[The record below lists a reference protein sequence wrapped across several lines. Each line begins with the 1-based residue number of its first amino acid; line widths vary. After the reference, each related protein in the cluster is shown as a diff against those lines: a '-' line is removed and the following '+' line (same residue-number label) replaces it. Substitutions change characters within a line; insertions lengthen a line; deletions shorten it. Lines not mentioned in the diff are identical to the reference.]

1 MAIFRSWRA
10 FVASTSVFI
19 VLVAGSA
26 AGLWSTGNQM
36 YSDWLFNMGA
46 VSLNQEPEVLL
57 VERTDEASDPGTL
70 ANLVAELSRLG
81 ARRTVVLPG
90 QFAETTEALPS
101 DISSD
106 VLVVKTPITNMS
118 LSGGV
123 GWNAQPSFEAGY
135 FRSVPVR
142 LEGSDSA
149 GSEARVPWFVALRG
163 DEEAYSSPLYLNF
176 GFLKNGLPVVRQ
188 HQVLEGEVIQE
199 VVRDRVVLLGAPEQA
214 LSPGYPVPGSS
225 SPLSQLEMQGL
236 IWSTVAGDVGLTSL
250 EPIWQVLAILLL
262 FVMNLFVFQWLS
274 PIFGSIVSLALI
286 IVFGGAGWLSLQ
298 YFHMVL
304 PVVDLTIVQLASLL
318 FVYQARRASED
329 RTVTEMLGT
338 TNAALFERYIPE
350 AFNEAAS
357 PWPKLVVFI
366 NQQLEL
372 GRSILLERVP
382 SDHRVREIQAI
393 NCSIDD
399 IAEKRRDYER
409 TPYSDALQHRRP
421 LQLKRAY
428 FESSKEH
435 ELEYLVPL
443 IFAGEVLGFW
453 ALTVTP
459 EEGWSRE
466 AFESNIG
473 SFAIQISE
481 LLYHRQQLT
490 REKRLESR
498 LGRRILA
505 LEAGRN
511 KPEQLRS
518 ALELLGNRLATLEAM
533 FDSLKAGAI
542 MYDLFGQVLQANAR
556 ALDIA
561 GQANLAV
568 YKMTA
573 LDFLCGLCHLN
584 QETAR
589 RQLRHV
595 TLKRAELRLP
605 VRAVAGN
612 QALMVSIRPIGLVR
626 NKLEAPRV
634 ANSAQPFKILGLS
647 FEITDVSHAGA
658 ALRLR
663 EDLLQQLLPKQRNQ
677 LSRLSLVARLT
688 SAKIKAIPAGERL
701 LSELDQTV
709 TAIEG
714 TIAEV
719 EDRLDG
725 DQASQNVNAMV
736 PVNVLRVVGDA
747 LSRSEK
753 RIKEKHLTVSSDWP
767 FMTSLVSADAEEL
780 SELIDRV
787 VVLLC
792 KDATPGSQ
800 LQIDIRE
807 QVQPEP
813 RVSVE
818 FSNVGYGIPQSALDR
833 ILAKAAVV
841 LLNSDD
847 PLEETLGMVKSI
859 EHWGGQAEVSADVG
873 KGFCLRLHFRPLALD
888 SAASMPSAQGQ
899 PEDEN
904 AGE

>member
-1 MAIFRSWRA
+1 MTIFRSGRA

-19 VLVAGSA
+19 LLVVASA

-57 VERTDEASDPGTL
+57 VERVDGAYPPGTL
-70 ANLVAELSRLG
+70 ADLVTELNRLG
-81 ARRTVVLPG
+81 ARQTVLLPG
-90 QFAETTEALPS
+90 SLTEAAETLPS
-101 DISSD
+101 DISAD
-106 VLVVKTPITNMS
+106 VLVVQAPVANRP
-118 LSGGV
+118 LSDGV

-142 LEGSDSA
+142 LEGPDSDGA
-149 GSEARVPWFVALRG
+149 EARVPWFVVLS
-163 DEEAYSSPLYLNF
+163 DDKEVYSSPLYLNF
-176 GFLKNGLPVVRQ
+176 GFLKNGLPVVREK
-188 HQVLEGEVIQE
+188 QVLAGEVIQE
-199 VVRDRVVLLGAPEQA
+199 VVRDRVVLLGPAEQA

-236 IWSTVAGDVGLTSL
+236 IWSTAAGDAGLTSL
-250 EPIWQVLAILLL
+250 EPIWPVLAILLL
-262 FVMNLFVFQWLS
+262 FVMNLLVFQWLS
-274 PIFGSIVSLALI
+274 PVSGSIVSLALI
-286 IVFGGAGWLSLQ
+286 MLFGGAGWLSLQ
-298 YFHMVL
+298 YFHSVL
-304 PVVDLTIVQLASLL
+304 PVVDLTITQLASLL
-318 FVYQARRASED
+318 FVYQARRTSED

-366 NQQLEL
+366 SQQLEL

-421 LQLKRAY
+421 LQLKRPY
-428 FESSKEH
+428 FESSNED
-435 ELEYLVPL
+435 ELEYLIPL

-459 EEGWSRE
+459 EADWSRE
-466 AFESNIG
+466 AFEGNVG

-481 LLYHRQQLT
+481 LLYHRQQLAL
-490 REKRLESR
+490 EKRREQS

-573 LDFLCGLCHLN
+573 LDFLCGLCHFN

-612 QALMVSIRPIGLVR
+612 QTLMVSIRPIGLVR
-626 NKLEAPRV
+626 NKLEAPRG
-634 ANSAQPFKILGLS
+634 ANAAQPFKILGLS
-647 FEITDVSHAGA
+647 FEITDISHAEA

-663 EDLLQQLLPKQRNQ
+663 DDLIQQLLPIQRNQ

-688 SAKIKAIPAGERL
+688 SPKIKGIPAGERL
-701 LSELDQTV
+701 LNELDQTV

-719 EDRLDG
+719 EDRLD
-725 DQASQNVNAMV
+725 DNQASQGVKAMV
-736 PVNVLRVVGDA
+736 PVNVLRMTGDA
-747 LSRSEK
+747 LRRAEK
-753 RIKEKHLTVSSDWP
+753 RIKEKRLTVSSDWP
-767 FMTSLVSADAEEL
+767 FMTPLVSADAEEL
-780 SELIDRV
+780 SELMDRILA
-787 VVLLC
+787 LLC
-792 KDATPGSQ
+792 KDATPGSR
-800 LQIDIRE
+800 LQIGIKE
-807 QVQPEP
+807 QTQPEA

-818 FSNVGYGIPQSALDR
+818 FSNVGYGIPQGALDR
-833 ILAKAAVV
+833 IRAKSAVA

-847 PLEETLGMVKSI
+847 PLEETLGMVTSI
-859 EHWGGQAEVSADVG
+859 IHWGGQADVTADVG
-873 KGFCLRLHFRPLALD
+873 KGFCLRLHFRPMALD
-888 SAASMPSAQGQ
+888 AAEPLPLAQDQ
-899 PEDEN
+899 PENKNE
-904 AGE
+904 GE